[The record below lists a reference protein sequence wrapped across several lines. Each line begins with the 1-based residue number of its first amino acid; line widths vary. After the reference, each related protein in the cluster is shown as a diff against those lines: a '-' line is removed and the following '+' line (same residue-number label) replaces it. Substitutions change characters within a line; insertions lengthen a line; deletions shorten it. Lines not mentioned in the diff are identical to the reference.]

1 MKRKISLFLACV
13 LIAAFSAGCNS
24 SKKSDSTS
32 SDTSSV
38 SEVSSEQN
46 GDASAEGS
54 VNSDAASKPESS
66 ANGDTASKPESSANG
81 DTASKPE
88 SSAKD
93 DTASKPESS
102 AKDNTSSKAEST
114 DTAEGSEGELSVIT
128 IDEDGNLELD
138 LDDISDWSDW
148 EEVSDDTDA
157 PAEPEDTNDTL
168 SQLSYQMIY
177 LEPNASFSGVKL
189 PAYYTISS
197 AKELEKFT
205 SDYKSTFSLDKEYTA
220 DSYINKTSFVNETKY
235 MNDEFFKDSDI
246 CIVVASYKKGTECDL
261 GQISE
266 NDGTIVIDLCLE
278 LPSSN
283 DAASYVCFMIPSP
296 KDTFS
301 SKNITTN
308 ISSFNYEE

>member
-66 ANGDTASKPESSANG
+66 ANGDTAS
-81 DTASKPE
+81 
-88 SSAKD
+88 
-93 DTASKPESS
+93 ESS

>member
-24 SKKSDSTS
+24 SKKSDNTS

-88 SSAKD
+88 SSANG

-102 AKDNTSSKAEST
+102 AKDNTSSKPEST

>member
-24 SKKSDSTS
+24 SKKSDNTS

-54 VNSDAASKPESS
+54 VNSDAASK
-66 ANGDTASKPESSANG
+66 TESSANG

-93 DTASKPESS
+93 
-102 AKDNTSSKAEST
+102 NTSSKPEST

>member
-54 VNSDAASKPESS
+54 VNSDA
-66 ANGDTASKPESSANG
+66 ASKPESSANG

>member
-148 EEVSDDTDA
+148 EEASDDTDV

>member
-24 SKKSDSTS
+24 SKKSDNTS

-81 DTASKPE
+81 
-88 SSAKD
+88 

>member
-54 VNSDAASKPESS
+54 VNSDAASKTESS
-66 ANGDTASKPESSANG
+66 ANGDTASKPESSAN
-81 DTASKPE
+81 
-88 SSAKD
+88 D
-93 DTASKPESS
+93 DTA
-102 AKDNTSSKAEST
+102 SKAEST

>member
-54 VNSDAASKPESS
+54 VNSDAASKTESS
-66 ANGDTASKPESSANG
+66 ANGDTASKPESSEN
-81 DTASKPE
+81 DETASKPE
-88 SSAKD
+88 SSAND
-93 DTASKPESS
+93 DAASKPESS

-114 DTAEGSEGELSVIT
+114 DTSEGSEGELSVIT

-148 EEVSDDTDA
+148 EEVSDDTDV

>member
-13 LIAAFSAGCNS
+13 LIAAFSAGCNP

-54 VNSDAASKPESS
+54 VNSDA
-66 ANGDTASKPESSANG
+66 ASKPESSANG

-148 EEVSDDTDA
+148 EEVSDDTDV

>member
-1 MKRKISLFLACV
+1 MKIVKFV
-13 LIAAFSAGCNS
+13 
-24 SKKSDSTS
+24 
-32 SDTSSV
+32 
-38 SEVSSEQN
+38 
-46 GDASAEGS
+46 
-54 VNSDAASKPESS
+54 
-66 ANGDTASKPESSANG
+66 
-81 DTASKPE
+81 
-88 SSAKD
+88 
-93 DTASKPESS
+93 
-102 AKDNTSSKAEST
+102 
-114 DTAEGSEGELSVIT
+114 GSEGELSVIT

-246 CIVVASYKKGTECDL
+246 CIVVASCFYRCGCF
-261 GQISE
+261 
-266 NDGTIVIDLCLE
+266 NV
-278 LPSSN
+278 
-283 DAASYVCFMIPSP
+283 AS
-296 KDTFS
+296 
-301 SKNITTN
+301 
-308 ISSFNYEE
+308 

>member
-24 SKKSDSTS
+24 SKKSDNTS

-54 VNSDAASKPESS
+54 VNSD
-66 ANGDTASKPESSANG
+66 
-81 DTASKPE
+81 
-88 SSAKD
+88 
-93 DTASKPESS
+93 TASKPESS
-102 AKDNTSSKAEST
+102 AKDNTSSKPEST

-148 EEVSDDTDA
+148 EEVSDDTDV

>member
-54 VNSDAASKPESS
+54 VNSDAASKTESS
-66 ANGDTASKPESSANG
+66 ANG
-81 DTASKPE
+81 
-88 SSAKD
+88 

-148 EEVSDDTDA
+148 EEVSDDTDV

>member
-54 VNSDAASKPESS
+54 VNSDAASKTESS
-66 ANGDTASKPESSANG
+66 ANGDTASKPESSANDDAASKPESSANG

-88 SSAKD
+88 SSAND
-93 DTASKPESS
+93 DTA
-102 AKDNTSSKAEST
+102 SKAEST

-148 EEVSDDTDA
+148 EEASDDTDV

-246 CIVVASYKKGTECDL
+246 CIVVASYKKGTGCDL

>member
-54 VNSDAASKPESS
+54 VNSDAASKTESS
-66 ANGDTASKPESSANG
+66 ANGDAASKTESSANG
-81 DTASKPE
+81 
-88 SSAKD
+88 

-148 EEVSDDTDA
+148 EEVSDDTDV